1 MSSSECIHFLAHFML
16 HITVVQVAYSQNILP
31 IRSGEGVSV
40 SSQHQFQSTTA
51 NILRSLSLGWQ
62 ETAAYPKLVQSFL
75 ISSASM
81 PTSSSFEKFVG
92 SDVDYDPSKII
103 KFTEWVP
110 RVPNSH
116 RQNFE
121 TQITLP
127 NNESFEIFSFDSS
140 GKKNVEPPDSQ
151 PEYHPITY
159 CSPRY
164 DALVGF
170 DLYNDQVEGP
180 FLRMAR
186 DTGQPSSSP
195 PFLLRGLSV
204 PFAMGMTI
212 YLPLYAI
219 NAPHDD
225 PTQSAVSLSKTK
237 TNQYWGCITVV
248 IHFHSLLTGILQGH
262 NLQST
267 DVFLFHAADDAYIAH
282 FESDPPETKPNYTP
296 ATAAGLR
303 PSDIAGDVVT
313 TYGPHYDVAVAN
325 RTFRLLV
332 RSRAGSNPRD
342 VRVYSRR
349 VAARSSVARA
359 SYFRIDF
366 AFHGLVVKA
375 NRGASSGFERLAR
388 CIHTDIFS
396 VMICISRP
404 KFRAN
409 RGPCSGF
416 PHFELHVPGPPA
428 VYTPTLR
435 CVASWF

>member
-1 MSSSECIHFLAHFML
+1 
-16 HITVVQVAYSQNILP
+16 
-31 IRSGEGVSV
+31 
-40 SSQHQFQSTTA
+40 
-51 NILRSLSLGWQ
+51 
-62 ETAAYPKLVQSFL
+62 
-75 ISSASM
+75 M

-92 SDVDYDPSKII
+92 SDLDYDPSNII

-116 RQNFE
+116 RHNFE
-121 TQITLP
+121 TQITMP
-127 NNESFEIFSFDSS
+127 NNEDFVTFLFDSS
-140 GKKNVEPPDSQ
+140 GNKIVEPPDSQ

-164 DALVGF
+164 DELVGF

-204 PFAMGMTI
+204 PFTMGMTI
-212 YLPLYAI
+212 YLPLYAT
-219 NAPHDD
+219 NTSHDD

-237 TNQYWGCITVV
+237 TDQYWGCITVV
-248 IHFHSLLTGILQGH
+248 IHFHSLLTSISRDL

-267 DVFLFHAADDAYIAH
+267 DVFLFHAADDTYIAH
-282 FESDPPETKPNYTP
+282 FESDPPETRPNYTP
-296 ATAAGLR
+296 ATASGLR
-303 PSDIAGDVVT
+303 PSDISGDLVT

-349 VAARSSVARA
+349 VAAR
-359 SYFRIDF
+359 
-366 AFHGLVVKA
+366 
-375 NRGASSGFERLAR
+375 
-388 CIHTDIFS
+388 
-396 VMICISRP
+396 
-404 KFRAN
+404 
-409 RGPCSGF
+409 
-416 PHFELHVPGPPA
+416 
-428 VYTPTLR
+428 
-435 CVASWF
+435 